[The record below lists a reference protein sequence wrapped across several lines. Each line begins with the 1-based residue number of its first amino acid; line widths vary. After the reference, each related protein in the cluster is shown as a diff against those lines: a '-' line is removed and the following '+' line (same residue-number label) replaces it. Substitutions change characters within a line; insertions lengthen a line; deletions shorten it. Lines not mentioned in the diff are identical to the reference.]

1 VEIEAIG
8 NSIKTK
14 TFADRKNQRRNT
26 IAKMKSMKTDII
38 GEEKNLKIGEN
49 IGRKEAYL
57 GSVYGGTVG
66 RSVFSS
72 IISLLYQKY

>member
-1 VEIEAIG
+1 
-8 NSIKTK
+8 
-14 TFADRKNQRRNT
+14 
-26 IAKMKSMKTDII
+26 MKSMKTDII

-57 GSVYGGTVG
+57 GSVYGGTVRG
-66 RSVFSS
+66 SVFSS